1 MKIVKKFFRYL
12 LVFILLALA
21 PFIYWRFYYTVA
33 DGTQAGM
40 LNVFQKKGLIFKTY
54 EGKLIQSGFKANIQS
69 NEFSFSVIDSRL
81 ADQLMK
87 LSGKELNL
95 HYKQYLGSLPWRGMQ
110 QNIVDSIYEVR
121 DPAWQENS
129 IRPKN

>member
-1 MKIVKKFFRYL
+1 
-12 LVFILLALA
+12 
-21 PFIYWRFYYTVA
+21 
-33 DGTQAGM
+33 
-40 LNVFQKKGLIFKTY
+40 
-54 EGKLIQSGFKANIQS
+54 
-69 NEFSFSVIDSRL
+69 
-81 ADQLMK
+81 MK